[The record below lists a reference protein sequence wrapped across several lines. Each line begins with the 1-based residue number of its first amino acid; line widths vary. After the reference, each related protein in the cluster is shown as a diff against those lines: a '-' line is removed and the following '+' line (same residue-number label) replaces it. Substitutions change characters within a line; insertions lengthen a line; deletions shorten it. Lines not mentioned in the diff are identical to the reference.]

1 MLVNLAGSTRA
12 AMLSGRPF
20 HSVNAAAPRETSMVK
35 QTLLLYSLKDLS
47 TVPMQF
53 MRNIAWFGSWF

>member
-1 MLVNLAGSTRA
+1 
-12 AMLSGRPF
+12 MLSGRPF